1 MIRSFRATLVKLK
14 EMFSWYAIGNRV
26 EIPPYP
32 FHTSLGPR
40 NIRFNLHRV
49 KNLHSLA
56 MRIHP
61 GISPKRKIN
70 TIEIIFFKKCP
81 SLLRHS
87 LTSKQETKNI
97 PEKTTLQANVPR
109 FQVPFDGHPERTHI
123 FWNYCNVSWIV
134 PRIEVRYPPLAPK
147 RLRRASSPSIAP
159 SILPN

>member
-1 MIRSFRATLVKLK
+1 
-14 EMFSWYAIGNRV
+14 MFSWYAIGNKV

-61 GISPKRKIN
+61 GISPKRKI
-70 TIEIIFFKKCP
+70 
-81 SLLRHS
+81 
-87 LTSKQETKNI
+87 
-97 PEKTTLQANVPR
+97 KTTRLSLDTPLPANKKRKTFPKKQPYRQMWPR
-109 FQVPFDGHPERTHI
+109 FQVPFDGHPKRTHI

-134 PRIEVRYPPLAPK
+134 PRIEVRYPPLAPT
-147 RLRRASSPSIAP
+147 RLVGQVA
-159 SILPN
+159 LPLHQAFYLIKWKAKNTNTN

>member
-1 MIRSFRATLVKLK
+1 
-14 EMFSWYAIGNRV
+14 MFSWYAIGNKV

-61 GISPKRKIN
+61 GISPKRKIKQHWN
-70 TIEIIFFKKCP
+70 HLFQKKSVSP
-81 SLLRHS
+81 STLPYQQTRNEKHS
-87 LTSKQETKNI
+87 RKNN
-97 PEKTTLQANVPR
+97 PYRQMWPR
-109 FQVPFDGHPERTHI
+109 FQVPFDGHPKRTHI

-134 PRIEVRYPPLAPK
+134 PRIEVRYPPLAPT